1 MRAHAGTGDFKAVD
15 TVYRAHTDGR
25 RRILNTDPK
34 DSTVELH
41 QELTL
46 ARVH

>member
-15 TVYRAHTDGR
+15 TVYRAHGR
-25 RRILNTDPK
+25 TARILHTDPE
-34 DSTVELH
+34 DSTVNLH